1 MRIYIHKEGYKI
13 LAVGFL
19 ILLVLN
25 IIVNIVWADIELV
38 RWAFIICSLILYVF
52 LLFFFRLPVRTMEPD
67 PGLIYAPADGKVV
80 VIEET
85 MENEYFK
92 DLRLQVSIFMSP
104 FNMHSNR
111 YPVSGRIK
119 YVGYHPGE
127 NLGIK
132 YVGYHPGENLVAW
145 HPKSSELNERS
156 TIVIETADGTEILIR
171 QIAGAVA
178 RRIVTYS
185 KKDQNVLQGEE
196 LGFIKFGSRVD
207 VFLPVGTEVEIPILQ
222 QVKANKTIIAK
233 I

>member
-1 MRIYIHKEGYKI
+1 MSISKEGYKI
-13 LAVGFL
+13 LIYGF
-19 ILLVLN
+19 IVLLVLN
-25 IIVNIVWADIELV
+25 IGVELLWADLV
-38 RWAFIICSLILYVF
+38 LLKWSFLIISFLFYLFI
-52 LLFFFRLPVRTMEPD
+52 LFFFRLPARKLEPD
-67 PGLIYAPADGKVV
+67 HGLIYSPADGKVV

-85 MENEYFK
+85 DEMEYFRDK
-92 DLRLQVSIFMSP
+92 RLQVSIFMSP
-104 FNMHSNR
+104 FNVHSNR

-119 YVGYHPGE
+119 HVSYNPGR
-127 NLGIK
+127 
-132 YVGYHPGENLVAW
+132 NLVAW

-185 KKDQNVLQGEE
+185 RQGEEVRQGDE

-207 VFLPVGTEVEIPILQ
+207 VFLPAGTEIEVPILQ
-222 QVKANKTIIAK
+222 HVRANKSIIAK

>member
-1 MRIYIHKEGYKI
+1 MRIHKEGYKI
-13 LAVGFL
+13 LALGF
-19 ILLVLN
+19 ILLLALN
-25 IIVNIVWADIELV
+25 IVVNIIWTDITLL
-38 RWAFIICSLILYVF
+38 RWGFVFCSSMLYIF
-52 LLFFFRLPVRTMEPD
+52 LLFFFRLPTRHLEAD

-104 FNMHSNR
+104 FNVHCNR
-111 YPVSGRIK
+111 YPVSGKVK
-119 YVGYHPGE
+119 YTCYHPGQ
-127 NLGIK
+127 NM
-132 YVGYHPGENLVAW
+132 VAW

-156 TIVIETADGTEILIR
+156 TIIIETKAGTEIMVR
-171 QIAGAVA
+171 QIAGAMA

-185 KKDQNVLQGEE
+185 KVNQEISQGEE

-207 VFLPVGTEVEIPILQ
+207 LFLPLGTEIEIPILQ

>member
-1 MRIYIHKEGYKI
+1 MRIHIHKEGYKI
-13 LAVGFL
+13 LVFGFMALL
-19 ILLVLN
+19 ILN
-25 IIVNIVWADIELV
+25 IIVNVIWADLKFV
-38 RWAFIICSLILYVF
+38 RFAFIICSVMFYIF
-52 LLFFFRLPVRTMEPD
+52 ILFFFRLPARTLKPD

-85 MENEYFK
+85 LEKEYFK
-92 DLRLQVSIFMSP
+92 DMRLQISIFMSP

-111 YPVSGRIK
+111 YPVSGRVK
-119 YVGYHPGE
+119 YVGYNPGQ
-127 NLGIK
+127 NM
-132 YVGYHPGENLVAW
+132 VAW

-156 TIVIETADGTEILIR
+156 SIVIETKNGTEILIR

-178 RRIVTYS
+178 RRIVTYA
-185 KKDQNVLQGEE
+185 KENQDVMQGDE

-222 QVKANKTIIAK
+222 QVKANKSIIAK

>member
-1 MRIYIHKEGYKI
+1 MGIHKEGYKL
-13 LAVGFL
+13 LAFGFL
-19 ILLVLN
+19 TLLILN
-25 IIVNIVWADIELV
+25 IIVNVVWVNIELV
-38 RWAFIICSLILYVF
+38 RWAFIICSLMLYVF
-52 LLFFFRLPVRTMEPD
+52 LLFFFRLPVRIIEPD

-85 MENEYFK
+85 IENEYFK

-111 YPVSGRIK
+111 YPVSGHIK
-119 YVGYHPGE
+119 YVRYHSG
-127 NLGIK
+127 K
-132 YVGYHPGENLVAW
+132 YMVAW

-156 TIVIETADGTEILIR
+156 TIVVERKDGTEVLIR

-185 KKDQNVLQGEE
+185 KENQDVLQGEE

-222 QVKANKTIIAK
+222 QVRANKTVIAK

>member
-1 MRIYIHKEGYKI
+1 MRIHIHKEGYKI
-13 LAVGFL
+13 LAFGFIGLL
-19 ILLVLN
+19 ILNIAAN
-25 IIVNIVWADIELV
+25 IIWADLGIV
-38 RWAFIICSLILYVF
+38 RWAFFVCSFLLYIF
-52 LLFFFRLPVRTMEPD
+52 LLFFFRLPIRYFEPD

-92 DLRLQVSIFMSP
+92 DIRLQVSIFMSP

-111 YPVSGRIK
+111 YPVSGKIK
-119 YVGYHPGE
+119 YVCHHPGQ
-127 NLGIK
+127 NM
-132 YVGYHPGENLVAW
+132 VAW

-156 TIVIETADGTEILIR
+156 TIVIKTVEGTEVMVR

-178 RRIVTYS
+178 RRIVTYARENT
-185 KKDQNVLQGEE
+185 DILQGDE

-207 VFLPVGTEVEIPILQ
+207 IFLPIGTEVEIPILQ
-222 QVKANKTIIAK
+222 QVIANKSIIAK

>member
-1 MRIYIHKEGYKI
+1 MRIHIHKEGYKL
-13 LAVGFL
+13 LALAFIV
-19 ILLVLN
+19 LVIFN
-25 IIVNIVWADIELV
+25 IIANIILMDHVLV
-38 RWAFIICSLILYVF
+38 RWVIILCSLMLYIF
-52 LLFFFRLPVRTMEPD
+52 LLFFFRLPVRALEPD
-67 PGLIYAPADGKVV
+67 AGLIYAPADGKVV

-85 MENEYFK
+85 IENEYFK
-92 DLRLQVSIFMSP
+92 DLRLQISIFMSP

-119 YVGYHPGE
+119 YVGYHRGK
-127 NLGIK
+127 NM
-132 YVGYHPGENLVAW
+132 VAW

-156 TIVIETADGTEILIR
+156 TIVIETKDGTEILIR

-185 KKDQNVLQGEE
+185 VENQDVTQGGE

-207 VFLPVGTEVEIPILQ
+207 VFLPLGTEVEIPILQ
-222 QVKANKTIIAK
+222 QVKANKSIIAK

>member
-1 MRIYIHKEGYKI
+1 MSIHKEGYKI
-13 LAVGFL
+13 LAFGFL
-19 ILLVLN
+19 ALLILN
-25 IIVNIVWADIELV
+25 TIVNIVWEDIEIL
-38 RWAFIICSLILYVF
+38 RWAFIICSLMLYVF
-52 LLFFFRLPVRTMEPD
+52 LLFFFRLPVRVLQPD

-85 MENEYFK
+85 VENEYFK
-92 DLRLQVSIFMSP
+92 DNRLQVSIFMSP
-104 FNMHSNR
+104 FNVHCNR

-119 YVGYHPGE
+119 YVCYHPGQ
-127 NLGIK
+127 
-132 YVGYHPGENLVAW
+132 YMVAW

-156 TIVIETADGTEILIR
+156 TIVIETKDGVEILIR

-185 KKDQNVLQGEE
+185 KENQYVKQGDE

-207 VFLPVGTEVEIPILQ
+207 IFLPVGTEVEIPILQ
-222 QVKANKTIIAK
+222 QVRANKSIIAR

>member
-1 MRIYIHKEGYKI
+1 MRIHIHKEGYKI
-13 LAVGFL
+13 LATGFITLLILNLVVHIIWIDIAIVRWLFL
-19 ILLVLN
+19 ISSVML
-25 IIVNIVWADIELV
+25 
-38 RWAFIICSLILYVF
+38 FVF
-52 LLFFFRLPVRTMEPD
+52 LLFFFRLPIRSMEPD

-104 FNMHSNR
+104 FNVHSNR
-111 YPVSGRIK
+111 YPVSGRVK
-119 YVGYHPGE
+119 YVCYHHGQ
-127 NLGIK
+127 
-132 YVGYHPGENLVAW
+132 YMVAW

-156 TIVIETADGTEILIR
+156 TIVIETKDGTEIMIR

-185 KKDQNVLQGEE
+185 KENQNVLQGDE

-222 QVKANKTIIAK
+222 QVRANKSIIAK

>member
-1 MRIYIHKEGYKI
+1 MIIKRIHKEGYKI
-13 LAVGFL
+13 LGFGL
-19 ILLVLN
+19 IVLIVLN
-25 IIVNIVWADIELV
+25 IGIS
-38 RWAFIICSLILYVF
+38 IIWSDHSLFKWLFAIASFMLYVF
-52 LLFFFRLPVRTMEPD
+52 VLFFFRFPARHLEPH

-92 DLRLQVSIFMSP
+92 DMRLQVSIFMSP

-111 YPVSGRIK
+111 YPVSGHIK
-119 YVGYHPGE
+119 YVKYHPGA
-127 NLGIK
+127 NM
-132 YVGYHPGENLVAW
+132 VAW

-156 TIVIETADGTEILIR
+156 TVVIETKEGTEILVR
-171 QIAGAVA
+171 QVAGAVA

-185 KKDQNVLQGEE
+185 KENQDVKQGSE

-207 VFLPVGTEVEIPILQ
+207 VFLTVDTEVEIPILQ
-222 QVKANKTIIAK
+222 QVKANKSIIAK

>member
-1 MRIYIHKEGYKI
+1 MSIHKEGYKLLAFGFI
-13 LAVGFL
+13 LLL
-19 ILLVLN
+19 ILNV
-25 IIVNIVWADIELV
+25 IVNIIWSDIELV
-38 RWAFIICSLILYVF
+38 KWAFMICSFMFYVF
-52 LLFFFRLPVRTMEPD
+52 LLFFFRLPVRHLEAD

-92 DLRLQVSIFMSP
+92 DNRLQVSIFMSP

-111 YPVSGRIK
+111 YPVSGKIK
-119 YVGYHPGE
+119 YVCYHKGQ
-127 NLGIK
+127 NM
-132 YVGYHPGENLVAW
+132 VAW

-156 TIVIETADGTEILIR
+156 TIVIETHDGTEIMVR

-185 KKDQNVLQGEE
+185 KEKQEVFQGAE

-207 VFLPVGTEVEIPILQ
+207 VFLPIGTEVEIPILQ
-222 QVKANKTIIAK
+222 QVKANKTIIAR